1 MSTNL
6 VEHKHKVTK
15 EDRQKLL
22 KQKSPVIWL
31 TGLSGSGK
39 STIANELA
47 IRLQEKG
54 KLAYI
59 LDGDNIRDFLMTIEK
74 KILEELRRLPN
85 FYRMLV

>member
-39 STIANELA
+39 STVANQLA
-47 IRLQEKG
+47 VKLHQHLIIIWQLQQ
-54 KLAYI
+54 
-59 LDGDNIRDFLMTIEK
+59 F
-74 KILEELRRLPN
+74 
-85 FYRMLV
+85 F

>member
-39 STIANELA
+39 STVANELA
-47 IRLQEKG
+47 NKFVLILFNFLINQKFLQ
-54 KLAYI
+54 
-59 LDGDNIRDFLMTIEK
+59 
-74 KILEELRRLPN
+74 
-85 FYRMLV
+85 